1 TGYCGVAAIGVAQEF
16 QRVWTAYERQTST
29 GTTRWWFT
37 KDDRRV
43 SCYYFYLW
51 DLDFGPAFVKIC
63 TYFPYPAKIWINGH
77 EWAKRQA
84 RHAGIGFTELSN
96 GFAATADPP
105 ALQQICDRLGPGVI
119 NVVVQRWLALL
130 PQPSPTPTVTPATGG
145 RPPCGRSSSPA
156 PSSSTH
162 PATPAGSSKRSSPTT
177 STSVGP
183 TTWRSSL
190 TAVSAAIPQAP
201 SAPPSTAATTAA
213 WWSTSSTSTPAS
225 SSI

>member
-1 TGYCGVAAIGVAQEF
+1 
-16 QRVWTAYERQTST
+16 
-29 GTTRWWFT
+29 
-37 KDDRRV
+37 
-43 SCYYFYLW
+43 
-51 DLDFGPAFVKIC
+51 
-63 TYFPYPAKIWINGH
+63 GH

-84 RHAGIGFTELSN
+84 SHAGIGFTELSN

-119 NVVVQRWLALL
+119 NVLVQRWLVL
-130 PQPSPTPTVTPATGG
+130 PPPSPTPTATPATGG

-190 TAVSAAIPQAP
+190 TAVS
-201 SAPPSTAATTAA
+201 
-213 WWSTSSTSTPAS
+213 
-225 SSI
+225 